1 VLVFLLVF
9 LFLTN
14 WNSTKCTINIKDG
27 GGKKM
32 YKCCSCGKEFD
43 PNKYVPDTCECGGG
57 VVEARD
63 QNHFDWMSEYDSDG
77 F

>member
-1 VLVFLLVF
+1 LNDLNYGVVETLREGV
-9 LFLTN
+9 
-14 WNSTKCTINIKDG
+14 
-27 GGKKM
+27 KKM

-43 PNKYVPDTCECGGG
+43 PNRYVPDTCKCGGG
-57 VVEARD
+57 VVEASD